1 MESDVDTSNQP
12 DNLCDPK
19 NMDRVHKV
27 KRKRKHSGT
36 TTLSAEEITRNLQR
50 YGETVLH
57 CAVHIS
63 KNIRDSENGSVLK
76 CICALLNSGGG
87 ILHMQ
92 NLDYDTRVQPK
103 DMDTWW
109 SAMENKM
116 ADIISGDDIC
126 NYFDMIGNY
135 DDKDLYL
142 FVKTAEHLCTLD
154 YYCRLPTDT
163 ATHEVSYHSAM
174 KLLTATGEPS
184 DLCDLPH
191 IPTEYHYGQTH
202 ESLKQETKQI
212 QFKQLSAP
220 SSRDG
225 KSLPSKIKYTVT
237 RYLSAFANHEG
248 GHIYFGIEDV
258 KAAVLG
264 EELSEEEQQRTVDL
278 MVAKMQPVIWGNTE
292 FQPIRGKH
300 WNIQFFPVND
310 SPRVMGRRMVIVV
323 SVCKFPGGVFTSVP
337 ESYYINDYGGVEKWS
352 FQLWKQAL
360 RSSHRDKPELH
371 NRFVKLALN
380 VPQAPLVFTLQ
391 RTVEAITDKLL
402 QRSKTEWLQPRHAL
416 DVISDPRK
424 KEFVR
429 DTLEQYR
436 DMDSICI
443 VVNCWGLQVT
453 LPPPKCVLCDVL
465 IISETRGCQLL
476 TFTEV
481 VNCRTREY
489 SSSVAAFLKSRM
501 VLHGGCTDKFGVT
514 CQVLHIIEKCNHS
527 GSACSRNLETSD
539 DEDLYPS
546 HFNMNAHKYG
556 NLIRSLIVCMAAYKP
571 VDFTTLAAGNREE
584 VLANMSYF
592 FLLTSDQFDLLWSQ
606 QFTKELWIH
615 GPPGSGK
622 TVAAVQLI
630 QELRRRGSGQHEI
643 LYLAENDM
651 LCSYVRSF
659 NICKVCTRRNFLKKI
674 QKVENKH
681 DTSKKAFS
689 YISNVIID
697 EAQNFKARDGDW
709 YKLTN
714 ELTKQHRVG
723 DLKDKT
729 VPAGYFWVFMDYS
742 QKVHKFEAGLPSIV
756 GKNNFMLSEVSRN
769 SKEIFDY
776 AMNFMTP
783 KEKLIANDQVQ
794 GLKMGESL
802 PKLGHD
808 YSSGRNVDIVSC
820 SSSEVNDA
828 VVKVLSS
835 VLGTGVDIKDIAIL
849 VGRRQDKEVMT
860 PSVKNL
866 VERSGVKDS
875 VTIDTVKGFSGMD
888 RSAIIGV
895 NPRVN
900 EDHADFSKYLLSLAT
915 RARDSL
921 VIITPSD
928 KNQEKLSCNTSEYL

>member
-1 MESDVDTSNQP
+1 MEFDMDTGDGLNNP
-12 DNLCDPK
+12 RHLRDTEK
-19 NMDRVHKV
+19 GR
-27 KRKRKHSGT
+27 RKRKHSGT
-36 TTLSAEEITRNLQR
+36 SALSAEEITRNLQK

-76 CICALLNSGGG
+76 YICALLNSGGG

-92 NLDYDTRVQPK
+92 NQDYDTKVQPK
-103 DMDTWW
+103 DLDTWW

-126 NYFDMIGNY
+126 NYFDMVGNY

-163 ATHEVSYHSAM
+163 ATHEVSYHSTM
-174 KLLTATGEPS
+174 KLLKASGEPS

-191 IPTEYHYGQTH
+191 IPTEYCYGETH
-202 ESLKQETKQI
+202 EFLKQETKQI

-237 RYLSAFANHEG
+237 RYISAFANHEG

-264 EELSEEEQQRTVDL
+264 EELSEEEQKRTVDL
-278 MVAKMQPVIWGNTE
+278 MVAKMQPVIWGSTE

-300 WNIQFFPVND
+300 WDIQFFPVQG
-310 SPRVMGRRMVIVV
+310 SPRPMGRRMVVVV

-337 ESYYINDYGGVEKWS
+337 ESYYVNDYGGVEAWS
-352 FQLWKQAL
+352 FKLWKQAL
-360 RSSHRDKPELH
+360 LSSHRDKPELH
-371 NRFVKLALN
+371 NRFVKLDLN

-391 RTVEAITDKLL
+391 HTVEAIRNKLL
-402 QRSKTEWLQPRHAL
+402 QKSKIEWIQPRHAL
-416 DVISDPRK
+416 DIISAAHK

-436 DMDSICI
+436 DIDRICI

-465 IISETRGCQLL
+465 IISESHGCHLL
-476 TFTEV
+476 TFSDV

-489 SSSVAAFLKSRM
+489 ASSVAAFLKSRL
-501 VLHGGCTDKFGVT
+501 VLHGGCTDKFGVI
-514 CQVLHIIEKCNHS
+514 CQVIPVKEN
-527 GSACSRNLETSD
+527 TSHLYSSCTKNSD
-539 DEDLYPS
+539 ILDEEDLYPS
-546 HFNMNAHKYG
+546 HFNMNPYKFN
-556 NLIRSLIVCMAAYKP
+556 NLIGSLIVCMAAYKP

-592 FLLTSDQFDLLWSQ
+592 FLLTSDQFDLFWSQ

-615 GPPGSGK
+615 GPPGAGK

-630 QELRRRGSGQHEI
+630 QELRRRGSGQQEV
-643 LYLAENDM
+643 LYLAENEM

-659 NICKVCTRRNFLKKI
+659 NICEVCTRREFLKKI
-674 QKVENKH
+674 QTVENKH
-681 DTSKKAFS
+681 GASKKAFS
-689 YISNVIID
+689 CIKNVIVD

-709 YKLTN
+709 YKLTD
-714 ELTKQHRVG
+714 ELVNQGQSMDMKSKFAP
-723 DLKDKT
+723 D
-729 VPAGYFWVFMDYS
+729 GYFWVFMDYS

-776 AMNFMTP
+776 AMTFMDP
-783 KEKLIANDQVQ
+783 EEKQNANIKVDS
-794 GLKMGESL
+794 LKKVECL
-802 PKLGHD
+802 PKLGHG
-808 YSSGRNVDIVSC
+808 YCSGHNVDIVYC
-820 SSSEVNDA
+820 NSSEVNDTVA
-828 VVKVLSS
+828 KVLSS
-835 VLGTGVDIKDIAIL
+835 VLGKGVDIQDVAIL
-849 VGRRQDKEVMT
+849 VGRRKDKEVMT
-860 PSVKNL
+860 PSVKSF
-866 VERSGVKDS
+866 VERSGIKDPI
-875 VTIDTVKGFSGMD
+875 TLDTVKGFSGMD
-888 RSAIIGV
+888 RSTIIGV

-900 EDHADFSKYLLSLAT
+900 DDHADFNKYILSLAT

-921 VIITPSD
+921 VIITQLE
-928 KNQEKLSCNTSEYL
+928 KNQDKLYTKASQDV